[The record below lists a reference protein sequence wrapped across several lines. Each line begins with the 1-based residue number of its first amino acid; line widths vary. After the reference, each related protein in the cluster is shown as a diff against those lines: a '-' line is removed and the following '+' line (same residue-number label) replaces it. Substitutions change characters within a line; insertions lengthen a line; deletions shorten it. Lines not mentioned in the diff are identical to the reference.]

1 PDRLA
6 SSLSTEE
13 CDLLARV
20 IKAVLLRSIE
30 QGGTTLKDFLQSD
43 GKPGYFAQEL
53 QVYGRKGEPCRVC
66 GTPIVATKHAQR
78 ATFYCRH
85 CQK

>member
-1 PDRLA
+1 
-6 SSLSTEE
+6 
-13 CDLLARV
+13 
-20 IKAVLLRSIE
+20 
-30 QGGTTLKDFLQSD
+30 
-43 GKPGYFAQEL
+43 
-53 QVYGRKGEPCRVC
+53 VC